1 MVDILTYLVEKQD
14 THGGKMKLTRRQL
27 RRLISEHM
35 ISPTFFA
42 FKERNE
48 LVQRIFDDPEV
59 DSKIKDLLK
68 HEDEAFQNMGLE
80 LMRTLNPE
88 YEQDIDE
95 LLGVTST
102 KEYQDKFSDA
112 RDNFFFKQIEGLVN
126 KYKSSLNDLEV
137 ENISSDTEVSSS
149 TSIHKPSGRKYKKA
163 IGKRLHGAAI
173 YTSDEDLIKMIASEL
188 DAAKGLDGER
198 LYHGV
203 GGQGQPLLPYVND
216 YYVTAFDS
224 NLRYKREMHKKGKY
238 ELKVFPAV
246 SDTRR
251 FPLL

>member
-1 MVDILTYLVEKQD
+1 
-14 THGGKMKLTRRQL
+14 MKLTRKQL
-27 RRLISEHM
+27 RKLVSEHM
-35 ISPTFFA
+35 ISPTYYMVGA
-42 FKERNE
+42 REE
-48 LVQRIFDDPEV
+48 LVKRIFDDPEV
-59 DSKIKDLLK
+59 DSNIKDLLK
-68 HEDEAFQNMGLE
+68 QEDESFQNMGLE

-95 LLGVTST
+95 LLGDTST
-102 KEYQDKFSDA
+102 KEYADEFSDA

-126 KYKSSLNDLEV
+126 KYKSPLTDLEV
-137 ENISSDTEVSSS
+137 ENISKNTAVSHKTERR
-149 TSIHKPSGRKYKKA
+149 PSGRKVKRYV
-163 IGKRLHGAAI
+163 GERLHGAAI
-173 YTSDEDLIKMIASEL
+173 YTSDEDLLKTIASEL
-188 DAAKGLDGER
+188 DSAKGLDGER

-216 YYVTAFDS
+216 YYITAFDS

-238 ELKVFPAV
+238 ELKVFPAT

>member
-1 MVDILTYLVEKQD
+1 
-14 THGGKMKLTRRQL
+14 MKLTRRQL
-27 RRLISEHM
+27 SRLINETM
-35 ISPTFFA
+35 LQPTYFMVKA
-42 FKERNE
+42 REE
-48 LVQRIFDDPEV
+48 LVQRIFDDPNV
-59 DSKIKDLLK
+59 DPKIKELLQ
-68 HEDEAFQNMGLE
+68 HEDESFQNTGLE

-95 LLGVTST
+95 LLGDIST

-126 KYKSSLNDLEV
+126 KYKSPLNDLEV
-137 ENISSDTEVSSS
+137 ENISTNTAVSSR
-149 TSIHKPSGRKYKKA
+149 TERRPSGRKYKRF
-163 IGKRLHGAAI
+163 IGRRLHGAAI
-173 YTSDEDLIKMIASEL
+173 YTSDEDLLKMIASEL
-188 DAAKGLDGER
+188 DSSKGLDGER

-216 YYVTAFDS
+216 YYITAFDS

-246 SDTRR
+246 PDTRR

>member
-1 MVDILTYLVEKQD
+1 
-14 THGGKMKLTRRQL
+14 MKITRSQL
-27 RRLISEHM
+27 RKLISEHM
-35 ISPTFFA
+35 ISPTYYMVKA
-42 FKERNE
+42 REE

-95 LLGVTST
+95 LLGDTST
-102 KEYQDKFSDA
+102 KEYADEFSDA

-126 KYKSSLNDLEV
+126 KYKSPLTDLEV
-137 ENISSDTEVSSS
+137 ENISGDTAVSSR
-149 TSIHKPSGRKYKKA
+149 TERRPSGRKYKKA
-163 IGKRLHGAAI
+163 IGRRLHGAAI
-173 YTSDEDLIKMIASEL
+173 YTSDEDLLKMIASEL
-188 DAAKGLDGER
+188 DATKGLDGER

-224 NLRYKREMHKKGKY
+224 NLRYKGEMHKKGKY